1 MRLEVRRRSV
11 LAILAVLGAVGL
23 CVGLVAP
30 AQAQQPARVRLEY
43 DRGEGATSCPDARAF
58 ADGVAGRLGYEPFD
72 AAADGRVRVTVGR
85 PERALEARIEMVD
98 ANGKAKAE
106 RLFTSRRSDCTEL
119 AATMELAIA
128 IALDPFHATA
138 PERATA
144 NDSPPTPP
152 PPASP
157 PTPMVLPRSDPGP
170 DARSVAAAALPPAAP
185 PRPAVPTP
193 LTWEVVFAVVGGIGS
208 EPVRDLGAEVRVAAR
223 RSNLSLAI
231 EGRADLPA
239 SVSLQVGQVG
249 TSLLVASLVPCA
261 HWRILAACGL
271 ATAGI
276 LRAAGHGLVD
286 ERQVSDPWLA
296 LGARVAVEIRVTS
309 RLFATAHGDLSTPLV
324 ETELK
329 VGGNDVW
336 TPPPVAFLGGLGLA
350 VAFP

>member
-1 MRLEVRRRSV
+1 MRLGVRRRSV
-11 LAILAVLGAVGL
+11 VAVVAVLGAVGFG
-23 CVGLVAP
+23 VGPVAQV
-30 AQAQQPARVRLEY
+30 QAQPPARVRLAY
-43 DRGEGATSCPDARAF
+43 DRGEGATSCPDAQAF

-72 AAADGRVRVTVGR
+72 AGADGLVRVTVGR
-85 PERALEARIEMVD
+85 RERALEARIEMVD
-98 ANGKAKAE
+98 ANGKTKAE
-106 RLFTSRRSDCTEL
+106 RLFTSRRSDCAEL

-138 PERATA
+138 PERAA
-144 NDSPPTPP
+144 AADSNPTPP
-152 PPASP
+152 PPASSP
-157 PTPMVLPRSDPGP
+157 PPMVLPRPAPEP
-170 DARSVAAAALPPAAP
+170 DARSAAAAVPAAA
-185 PRPAVPTP
+185 PRSPGPTP
-193 LTWEVVFAVVGGIGS
+193 LAWEVGFAAVGGTGS
-208 EPVRDLGAEVRVAAR
+208 EPVGDLGAEVRVAAR
-223 RSNLSLAI
+223 RRDLSLAI

-239 SVSLQVGQVG
+239 SVPLQVGQVS

-271 ATAGI
+271 VTAGV

-309 RLFATAHGDLSTPLV
+309 RLFATAHADVATPLI

-329 VGGNDVW
+329 VGGDGVW
-336 TPPPVAFLGGLGLA
+336 TPPPVSFLGGLGLA